1 MEAKACTKKAARL
14 ARAVV
19 MLPLVLGVVLG
30 LGFGTLIL
38 SPASAQT
45 PVIVIPD
52 PTHIYE
58 LNGDLKDSL
67 GLGPDMV
74 LPNPAGLGPE
84 GYTFDKDKGP
94 SLSNVLT
101 DRANYSIEML
111 FFIEDVKGWKK
122 LIDFK
127 NRVSDSGFYSVDGIV
142 NFFGIGSGLGPYATF
157 IPFVPAHMV
166 LTRNGSD
173 NQFIIYVYGVE
184 QINFTDSTGWAIF
197 SGPDNIIH
205 FLRDDTKPYYEDPS
219 GFLDYVRIYDG
230 VLAPDEV
237 QALFEA
243 GNSSPD
249 PPTPL
254 NHFAVYDVK
263 PQAFAG
269 GSGRHGNELN
279 IEKEVTDTLGT
290 SVKTVKKAKRKTVK
304 KAKRILVPLDQNGEE
319 TAGALVCYD
328 FQKPKGKKGK
338 KGKDEELG
346 IEVWVSN
353 PLYDEF
359 VDGDGGQNVEIKK
372 LKLICVWSEID

>member
-1 MEAKACTKKAARL
+1 
-14 ARAVV
+14 V

-205 FLRDDTKPYYEDPS
+205 FLRDDFKPYNEDPS
-219 GFLDYVRIYDG
+219 GFLDYVRIYDEALTPEQ
-230 VLAPDEV
+230 VAELYKREV
-237 QALFEA
+237 T
-243 GNSSPD
+243 
-249 PPTPL
+249 PPPVD
-254 NHFAVYDVK
+254 HFTVYDVHPK
-263 PQAFAG
+263 AFAG
-269 GSGRHGNELN
+269 GSGRRGNELN
-279 IEKEVTDTLGT
+279 LEVEFEDHWMEYK
-290 SVKTVKKAKRKTVK
+290 KTVKKPKQ
-304 KAKRILVPLDQNGEE
+304 ILVPLDQNGEE

-338 KGKDEELG
+338 GKKGKDEEIG
-346 IEVWVSN
+346 VDVRVFN
-353 PLYDEF
+353 DLYDL
-359 VDGDGGQNVEIKK
+359 GGWKGQDVEIKK
-372 LKLICVWSEID
+372 LKRICVPYGID